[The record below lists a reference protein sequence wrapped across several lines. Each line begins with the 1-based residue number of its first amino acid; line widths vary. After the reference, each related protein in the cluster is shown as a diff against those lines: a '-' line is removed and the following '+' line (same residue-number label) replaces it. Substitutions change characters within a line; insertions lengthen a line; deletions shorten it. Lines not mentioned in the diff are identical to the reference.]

1 MFSRTRKPQSVD
13 TSNYSGINDFDAG
26 TATTTNGGNGANS
39 YIIPPNRA
47 GKKYNMNDVF
57 QVWYETKDT
66 ILHGKSLPVNN
77 GENYKLAKPSQ
88 IYHLE
93 LQSYDDAPRGGGGKI
108 DSSAKTTFSTGVSG
122 VDSSLSNLSLT
133 DGNELGTNIGAE
145 IKSSSNHKVPPP
157 GMFAKET
164 TPNSH
169 PSGVNI
175 ITSDKIEWHYID
187 PSGNEQGPFNGDMM
201 QDWLTEGYLNFDL
214 RIRRK
219 EDVNYHT
226 LKEFCDQVHNYV
238 QPFKIPL
245 PDLSS
250 QQDQILHQQQ
260 SQQLQQGLQN
270 GLQNGQAH
278 HVADTGLNATGVP
291 SNGGHDLLFSQPL
304 ASQSL
309 HQQFSSQSLGNQ
321 SISNQ
326 TLSGHGGQSMHPQQS
341 QFHQF
346 VSNGPGNL
354 GAANM
359 RLNSSLTPQS
369 NLFGNDFIGDPFA
382 PSPSSFAG
390 GNQFGIDAMNHGNMA
405 GFNNLQHHIN
415 PMPSLLQ
422 QQIQAQHQQPSL
434 SRTSS
439 GWATSL
445 ESQSNLIGTP
455 GSSVSVQQTLSQ
467 QIPQPAPI
475 SPWLS
480 GTQSLSRVSSPFI
493 PTSNLSSGP
502 TEDTNE
508 VRDIGRKDSVL
519 EELHSSVVTDILSDD
534 EDKFNQQN
542 DPLRS
547 QVDATA
553 AEIPYKSTLPS
564 EDPFKSIPDHEEI
577 VQLPHEIETEE
588 PQYKQLPTKPTPEV
602 INQATNP
609 ATNQTITQDQKQ
621 STTTQQKLAPWAA
634 VNQDAEKP
642 VLSFKEIQKLEAE
655 NLEKQKQIEQQI
667 RAEQTAKLWASE
679 QEPEKASELPLSASG
694 WATSTQDL
702 PPTKTLAEIQKEEA
716 EAAAAKA
723 KAAKTSTTAAS
734 SSASKFSF
742 ASTIANSTAK
752 DDGAWVTV
760 APKKPVVKKPSGQSV
775 ITNSASSAVASP
787 QLLRSVSASRTTTTN
802 ANASAIRSEF
812 LVWARSAMSN
822 LYPTVSKDDL
832 LDMFITLPSNSPDSA
847 QLISETIYSS
857 SAIMDGRRYAQEFL
871 KRRQQVDKQIGTSDE
886 ADWSAAII
894 SSADKSSTVDED
906 GWSTS
911 VKSKKKGKKF

>member
-13 TSNYSGINDFDAG
+13 TSNLGGINDFDSPV
-26 TATTTNGGNGANS
+26 TTTSGNGPS
-39 YIIPPNRA
+39 SHIIPPNRS

-57 QVWYETKDT
+57 KVWYETKDA
-66 ILHGKSLPVNN
+66 ILHGKSLPVNH

-93 LQSYDDAPRGGGGKI
+93 LQSYDDAPRA
-108 DSSAKTTFSTGVSG
+108 DSGRDSTKSSSNGVANTTAN
-122 VDSSLSNLSLT
+122 VDSSLSNLSLS
-133 DGNELGTNIGAE
+133 DGSELSSNVGNDA
-145 IKSSSNHKVPPP
+145 KSSSSHKIPPP
-157 GMFAKET
+157 GMFAKDT
-164 TPNSH
+164 KANSH
-169 PSGVNI
+169 PLGVNI
-175 ITSDKIEWHYID
+175 IPSDQIEWHYID

-219 EDVNYHT
+219 EEHNYQT
-226 LKEFCDQVHNYV
+226 LKEFCDKVQNYV

-250 QQDQILHQQQ
+250 QQDQIHQQPSHHSQHQQ
-260 SQQLQQGLQN
+260 SN
-270 GLQNGQAH
+270 DN
-278 HVADTGLNATGVP
+278 GLNAKGVA

-309 HQQFSSQSLGNQ
+309 HQQFSAQSLSNQ

-326 TLSGHGGQSMHPQQS
+326 GLSGQSMHPQQS

-359 RLNSSLTPQS
+359 RLNSSLNPQS

-382 PSPSSFAG
+382 PSSSSFAG
-390 GNQFGIDAMNHGNMA
+390 GNQFGIDPMNHGSMG

-455 GSSVSVQQTLSQ
+455 GSSVSVPQTLSQ

-480 GTQSLSRVSSPFI
+480 GTQSLSRVNSPFI
-493 PTSNLSSGP
+493 PTSNLSSGA
-502 TEDTNE
+502 TEDSNE
-508 VRDIGRKDSVL
+508 VPDINRKDSVL

-534 EDKFNQQN
+534 EEDKFKHQ
-542 DPLRS
+542 S
-547 QVDATA
+547 
-553 AEIPYKSTLPS
+553 KPS
-564 EDPFKSIPDHEEI
+564 NPQADTTPAEDPFKSIPDHEEI
-577 VQLPHEIETEE
+577 VQLPHEIQTEE
-588 PQYKQLPTKPTPEV
+588 AHYKPPAKPAPVSEV
-602 INQATNP
+602 MNQANT
-609 ATNQTITQDQKQ
+609 QTLKP
-621 STTTQQKLAPWAA
+621 STPTQQKLAPWAA
-634 VNQDAEKP
+634 VNQEAEKP
-642 VLSFKEIQKLEAE
+642 ALSFKEIQKLEAE

-679 QEPEKASELPLSASG
+679 QETEKVPELPLSATG
-694 WATSTQDL
+694 WATASQDL
-702 PPTKTLAEIQKEEA
+702 PPAKTLAEIQKEEA

-723 KAAKTSTTAAS
+723 KAAKSSASAAS
-734 SSASKFSF
+734 SSATKSTF
-742 ASTIANSTAK
+742 ASTIANSAVK

-760 APKKPVVKKPSGQSV
+760 APKKPVVKKPSGQPV
-775 ITNSASSAVASP
+775 ITNSAASAVASP
-787 QLLRSVSASRTTTTN
+787 QLLRSVSATRTTTTN
-802 ANASAIRSEF
+802 VNASAIRSEF

-857 SAIMDGRRYAQEFL
+857 SATMDGRRYAQEFL

-894 SSADKSSTVDED
+894 SSADKASTIDED